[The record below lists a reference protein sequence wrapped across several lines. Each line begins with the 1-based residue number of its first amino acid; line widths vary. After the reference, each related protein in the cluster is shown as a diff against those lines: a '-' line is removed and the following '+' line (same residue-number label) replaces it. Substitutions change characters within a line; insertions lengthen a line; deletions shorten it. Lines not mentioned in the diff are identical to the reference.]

1 MDAARRS
8 PRHCPRATNR
18 NMEMQMNANITRAAS
33 ALASLAM
40 ALLASPVSAG
50 AAQVHKPNQVA
61 VKVVPVYNPGIGT
74 QRSKIYLLENRAPR
88 NTNAAENFQ
97 DAFNISY

>member
-1 MDAARRS
+1 
-8 PRHCPRATNR
+8 
-18 NMEMQMNANITRAAS
+18 MNANITRAAS

-40 ALLASPVSAG
+40 ALLVSPVSAG

-74 QRSKIYLLENRAPR
+74 QRSKIYLLENRVPR

>member
-1 MDAARRS
+1 
-8 PRHCPRATNR
+8 
-18 NMEMQMNANITRAAS
+18 MNANITRAAS

-50 AAQVHKPNQVA
+50 AAQDHKPNQVA

-74 QRSKIYLLENRAPR
+74 QRSKIYLFGKPR
-88 NTNAAENFQ
+88 
-97 DAFNISY
+97 SS